1 MESFKQPPPKTP
13 KGEHVSDN
21 ERWMATIQIEID
33 NAVEQDSDHQPVQVT
48 DKDDCYV

>member
-1 MESFKQPPPKTP
+1 MESFKQPPPTPP

-21 ERWMATIQIEID
+21 ERMANIQIEID

-48 DKDDCYV
+48 DKEDCYV